1 MKYFFEY
8 ELPKTMGYYQII
20 MNPSSV
26 TIKKRKEILF

>member
-8 ELPKTMGYYQII
+8 ELPKTISHSEII

-26 TIKKRKEILF
+26 TIKKEGEILI